1 MARSPRF
8 VKNVI
13 LIILISLPLL
23 ALTGAGI
30 FWFALDRPYGD
41 AGHSDVEFVIANG
54 DTAKDVAIQLERA
67 GLIKNREY
75 FRLRY
80 SLINR
85 IADKLPS
92 STVKKL
98 GLETTLPSGRF
109 LLPQGRR
116 PSEILQRLTVSS
128 EIHRIY
134 TELTIPEGLTSSGI
148 AKRAE
153 EAGLARAQDVK
164 NAIRDIA
171 LDYPIKQNPAGLQG
185 YLFPDTYNFNKPL
198 DDSFSDSQAN
208 AEIIVRAMADR
219 FFDVLD
225 EVDPTWVGLTPS
237 QLHEKI
243 TLASIVER
251 EYRVPEEA
259 PMIAAVFNNR
269 IIEGMPLQS
278 CATVVYTI
286 EETAPGRRFQDEY
299 LRYNRRIFERYL
311 EIDSLYNTYVNE
323 GLPPGPISNPG
334 RISIESV
341 FFPAESDALFFV
353 VKDPVAGT
361 HTFSR
366 NYDDH
371 LNARELYLQQFVV
384 KD

>member
-1 MARSPRF
+1 
-8 VKNVI
+8 
-13 LIILISLPLL
+13 L
-23 ALTGAGI
+23 ALAGAAT
-30 FWFALDRPYGD
+30 FWFVLDRPYGD
-41 AGHSDVEFVIANG
+41 AGKPEMEFVVKKG
-54 DTAKDVAIQLERA
+54 DTGEDVAIQLEEA
-67 GLIKNREY
+67 GLIKNKDY
-75 FRLRY
+75 FARRH
-80 SLINR
+80 SVIDR
-85 IADKLPS
+85 IAGKLPS

-98 GLETTLPSGRF
+98 GLETTLQAGRF
-109 LLPQGRR
+109 SLPHGRR
-116 PSEILQRLTVSS
+116 PSEIMHRLTSPS
-128 EIHRIY
+128 EIRRIY

-148 AKRAE
+148 AKRVE
-153 EAGLARAQDVK
+153 EAGLARAEDVE

-171 LDYPIKQNPAGLQG
+171 LDYPIKRNPQGLQG
-185 YLFPDTYNFNKPL
+185 YLFPDTYNFAKPL
-198 DDSFSDSQAN
+198 DESFSDSEAN
-208 AEIIVRAMADR
+208 AGIIIRAMADK

-225 EVDPTWVGLTPS
+225 DVDPTWKGLTPS

-286 EETAPGRRFQDEY
+286 EETAPGRPFQDDY
-299 LRYNRRIFERYL
+299 LRFNRRIFERYL
-311 EIDSLYNTYVNE
+311 EIDSLYNTYVNG

-334 RISIESV
+334 RVAIESV

-353 VKDPVAGT
+353 VKDPAAGT

-371 LNARELYLQQFVV
+371 LNARESYLNQFVV

>member
-1 MARSPRF
+1 MAKSSVSF
-8 VKNVI
+8 KNVI
-13 LIILISLPLL
+13 LILVISLPIL
-23 ALTGAGI
+23 ALIGAAA

-41 AGHSDVEFVIANG
+41 AGNPEMEFVVANG
-54 DTAKDVAIQLERA
+54 DTVRDVAGRLEES

-80 SLINR
+80 SVIDR
-85 IADKLPS
+85 IAGKLPS
-92 STVKKL
+92 KTVDKL
-98 GLETTLPSGRF
+98 GLNTTLQAGRF
-109 LLPQGRR
+109 SLPNGRR
-116 PSEILQRLTVSS
+116 PSEILRGLTSS
-128 EIHRIY
+128 SGIRRIY

-148 AKRAE
+148 ARRVE
-153 EAGLARAQDVK
+153 EAGLARAGDVE

-171 LDYPIKQNPAGLQG
+171 LDYPIKRNPQGLQG
-185 YLFPDTYNFNKPL
+185 YLFPDTYNFEKPL
-198 DDSFSDSQAN
+198 DESFSDSETIAG
-208 AEIIVRAMADR
+208 IIVRAMADR
-219 FFDVLD
+219 FFNVLD
-225 EVDPTWVGLTPS
+225 EVDPTWKGLTPS

-286 EETAPGRRFQDEY
+286 EETAPGRPFQDEY
-299 LRYNRRIFERYL
+299 LRFNRRIFERYL
-311 EIDSLYNTYVNE
+311 EVDSSYNTYVNG

-334 RISIESV
+334 RVAVESV

-353 VKDPVAGT
+353 VKDPAAGT

-371 LNARELYLQQFVV
+371 LNARESYLNQFVV